1 MSDEKREAL
10 DPQSN
15 VQPVNEAN
23 VSDELSDDELNNIS
37 GGDKKTPPERP
48 VKYFEVKL
56 KEVIIAS
63 VSSPE

>member
-10 DPQSN
+10 DPQSG

-23 VSDELSDDELNNIS
+23 VSEELTDDELNSIS
-37 GGDKKTPPERP
+37 GGDKKTPPPERP

-56 KEVIIAS
+56 KEVIIS
-63 VSSPE
+63 G